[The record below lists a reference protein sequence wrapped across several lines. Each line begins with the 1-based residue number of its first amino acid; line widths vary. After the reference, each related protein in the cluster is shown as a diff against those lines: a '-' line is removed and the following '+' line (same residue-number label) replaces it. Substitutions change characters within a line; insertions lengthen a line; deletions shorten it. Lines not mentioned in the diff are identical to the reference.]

1 MARALPHPR
10 IAGLLLVATLAAAPV
25 AAAKSDTD
33 KPKDKDVLSSGTF
46 SGLKLREIGPAL
58 TSGRIVDIAVD
69 PTNHAVRYVAAASG
83 GVWKTTNAGTTW
95 KPIFDGQP
103 SYSIGCLALDPKNP
117 LVVWVGTGENNSQR
131 SVSYG
136 DGVYKS
142 NDGGASWNRV
152 GLESS
157 EHIGKILVDDADTNR
172 VFVAAQGPLWKDG
185 GDRGLYRTLDGGRT
199 WKQVLKIS
207 DKTGVTDVVMD
218 SRDHD
223 VLWAAAYQRRRHVWT
238 LIDGGPEAT
247 IYKSTDGGETW
258 RKVEKGLPEGDRGRI
273 GLAIS
278 PVDPDVLYAW
288 IEATRDKGGFF
299 RSDNGGESWEKKS
312 GYVSGSPQYYQELI
326 ADPKRLDRVYAM
338 DTRIHVTEDGGKS
351 WSTGLEQSKHVDNH
365 ALWIDPEDTAHL
377 INGNDG
383 GVYETWDRGKTWA
396 FFENLPITQFYRVS
410 VDNDLPFYNV
420 YGGTQDNYSLGG
432 PSRTLNVNG
441 IVNADWFV
449 TLGGDG
455 FETVIDPEDPNVVY
469 TQYQH
474 GNLFRFDRKSG
485 EIVDVQP
492 QPDRGEPASR
502 WNWDSALIVSPH
514 LHTRLYVGAQRL
526 YQTDDRG
533 NTWQP
538 VSPDLTRQVDR
549 NKLEVMGRV
558 WGVDAVAK
566 NASTSF
572 YGNIVSLAESPLV
585 EGLLYVGT
593 DDGLVQVSED
603 GGKTWRKQEKFP
615 GVPDM
620 TYVSDLEP
628 SPHDANVVYA
638 TFDNHKMGDFA
649 PYVLKSA
656 DRGRSW
662 TSIAGD
668 LPKKGTVYT
677 LALDDHVEKM
687 GENAD
692 LIFAG
697 TEFGL
702 WFTRDGGTKWIELEG
717 GLPPIAVRDLE
728 IQRRENDLVLATF
741 GRGFWVLDDYTPLRQ
756 ASREALEKGPMLLP
770 PRDALA
776 YMERYPLGGSKKAFH
791 GETFFT
797 ADNPPFGAVFTY
809 YLKDGLQSPKEAR
822 QEKEGELAGKGED
835 VFYPTWEQLRAEDRA
850 EEPAIILTV
859 TDVQG
864 NVLRRLT
871 GPASK
876 GFHRVAWDLR
886 WPSAEPVRTSSGAD
900 EDDDDDDGPTGS
912 MVLPG
917 SYHVQLAQRV
927 DGVVT
932 PLGEPRTFNVK
943 PLANTTLPAAD
954 RAALVAFQRQTA
966 ELQRAALGARRAT
979 DELRSRLD
987 ALTQAIMDT
996 PRADVALRQQAVALK
1011 NRLADIDVA
1020 LQGDPTIGRRSEP
1033 VPPAIVDRVQQVV
1046 QGSWASTGEPTATHR
1061 RNYEIASAEL
1071 LEQLPKLRQVET
1083 ELVALE
1089 KKAEELGAPWTP
1101 GRIPTWDG
1109 HSG

>member
-10 IAGLLLVATLAAAPV
+10 IAGLLLVAALAASP
-25 AAAKSDTD
+25 AATAKGDTD

-69 PTNHAVRYVAAASG
+69 PTNKAVRYVAAASG

-103 SYSIGCLALDPKNP
+103 SYSIGCVVLDPKNP

-152 GLESS
+152 GLENS

-199 WKQVLKIS
+199 WKRVLHVS
-207 DKTGVTDVVMD
+207 DKTGITDVVMD
-218 SRDHD
+218 PRDHD

-247 IYKSTDGGETW
+247 VYKSTDGGETW

-312 GYVSGSPQYYQELI
+312 SYVSSSPQYYQELVP
-326 ADPKRLDRVYAM
+326 DPKRLDRVYAM
-338 DTRIHVTEDGGKS
+338 DTTIHVSEDGGKT
-351 WSTGLEQSKHVDNH
+351 WSTGLEKSKHVDNH
-365 ALWIDPEDTAHL
+365 ALWIDPDDTDHL

-383 GVYETWDRGKTWA
+383 GVYESWDRGKTWA
-396 FFENLPITQFYRVS
+396 FSENLPITQFYRVS

-432 PSRTLNVNG
+432 PSRTINVNG
-441 IVNADWFV
+441 IVSADWYV

-455 FETVIDPEDPNVVY
+455 FETVIDPEDPAVVY

-474 GNLFRFDRKSG
+474 GNLFRYDKKSG

-492 QPDRGEPASR
+492 QPGPGEPASR
-502 WNWDSALIVSPH
+502 WNWDSAIIISPH
-514 LHTRLYVGAQRL
+514 LHTRLYFGAQRL
-526 YQTDDRG
+526 YKSDDRG
-533 NTWQP
+533 NSWQA

-558 WGVDAVAK
+558 WSVDSVAK

-615 GVPDM
+615 GIPEM

-628 SPHDANVVYA
+628 SRHDANVVYA
-638 TFDNHKMGDFA
+638 TFDNHKTGDFA
-649 PYVLKSA
+649 PYVLRSG
-656 DRGRSW
+656 DRGRTW
-662 TSIAGD
+662 TSIGGD

-677 LALDDHVEKM
+677 LALD
-687 GENAD
+687 GEQAD

-702 WFTRDGGTKWIELEG
+702 WFTRDGGRKWIELEG

-741 GRGFWVLDDYTPLRQ
+741 GRGF
-756 ASREALEKGPMLLP
+756 
-770 PRDALA
+770 
-776 YMERYPLGGSKKAFH
+776 
-791 GETFFT
+791 
-797 ADNPPFGAVFTY
+797 
-809 YLKDGLQSPKEAR
+809 
-822 QEKEGELAGKGED
+822 
-835 VFYPTWEQLRAEDRA
+835 
-850 EEPAIILTV
+850 
-859 TDVQG
+859 
-864 NVLRRLT
+864 
-871 GPASK
+871 
-876 GFHRVAWDLR
+876 
-886 WPSAEPVRTSSGAD
+886 
-900 EDDDDDDGPTGS
+900 
-912 MVLPG
+912 
-917 SYHVQLAQRV
+917 
-927 DGVVT
+927 
-932 PLGEPRTFNVK
+932 
-943 PLANTTLPAAD
+943 
-954 RAALVAFQRQTA
+954 
-966 ELQRAALGARRAT
+966 
-979 DELRSRLD
+979 
-987 ALTQAIMDT
+987 
-996 PRADVALRQQAVALK
+996 
-1011 NRLADIDVA
+1011 
-1020 LQGDPTIGRRSEP
+1020 
-1033 VPPAIVDRVQQVV
+1033 
-1046 QGSWASTGEPTATHR
+1046 
-1061 RNYEIASAEL
+1061 
-1071 LEQLPKLRQVET
+1071 
-1083 ELVALE
+1083 
-1089 KKAEELGAPWTP
+1089 
-1101 GRIPTWDG
+1101 
-1109 HSG
+1109 

>member
-1 MARALPHPR
+1 VVGAPPLKR
-10 IAGLLLVATLAAAPV
+10 IAGLLLAAAV
-25 AAAKSDTD
+25 TAAPSIAKKPDAD
-33 KPKDKDVLSSGTF
+33 KPKDEDKKEAFSSSTF

-95 KPIFDGQP
+95 KPIFDGQQ
-103 SYSIGCLALDPKNP
+103 SYSIGCVVLDPKNP

-142 NDGGASWNRV
+142 TDGGASWNRV

-157 EHIGKILVDDADTNR
+157 EHIGKILIDPADGDR

-199 WKQVLKIS
+199 WKRVLEVS

-218 SRDHD
+218 PRDPD
-223 VLWAAAYQRRRHVWT
+223 VLWAASYQRRRHVWT

-247 IYKSTDGGETW
+247 VYKSTDGGESW

-288 IEATRDKGGFF
+288 IEATGDKGGFF
-299 RSDNGGESWEKKS
+299 RSGNGGESWEKKS
-312 GYVSGSPQYYQELI
+312 GYVSSSPQYYQEI
-326 ADPKRLDRVYAM
+326 VADPRRLDRLYTM
-338 DTRIHVTEDGGKS
+338 DTLLKVSEDGGKT
-351 WSTGLEQSKHVDNH
+351 WSTGLEHSKHVDNH
-365 ALWIDPEDTAHL
+365 ALWIDPEDTDHL

-383 GVYETWDRGKTWA
+383 GLYESWDRGKTWV
-396 FFENLPITQFYRVS
+396 FTQNLPITQFYRVS

-432 PSRTLNVNG
+432 PSRTINVNG
-441 IVNADWFV
+441 IVTADWVV

-455 FETVIDPEDPNVVY
+455 FETVVDPEDPGVVY
-469 TQYQH
+469 TQYQY
-474 GNLFRFDRKSG
+474 GNLFRYDKKSG
-485 EIVDVQP
+485 EIVDIQP

-514 LHTRLYVGAQRL
+514 LHTRLYFGAQRL
-526 YQTDDRG
+526 YRSDDRG
-533 NTWQP
+533 NSWQP
-538 VSPDLTRQVDR
+538 ASPDLTRQIDR
-549 NKLEVMGRV
+549 NKLKVMGRV
-558 WGVDAVAK
+558 WSVDAVAK

-572 YGNIVSLAESPLV
+572 YGNIVSLSESPLV

-593 DDGLVQVSED
+593 DDGLVQISED
-603 GGKTWRKQEKFP
+603 GGQTWRKQEKFP

-620 TYVSDLEP
+620 TYVSDLEA
-628 SPHDANVVYA
+628 SRHDANVVYA

-649 PYVLKSA
+649 PYVLRSG

-677 LALDDHVEKM
+677 LALD
-687 GENAD
+687 GEQAD

-702 WFTRDGGTKWIELEG
+702 WFTRDGGKKWLELEG
-717 GLPPIAVRDLE
+717 DFPPIAVRDLE

-741 GRGFWVLDDYTPLRQ
+741 GRGFWVLDDYTPLRT
-756 ASREALEKGPMLLP
+756 AGREALEKGALLFP
-770 PRDALA
+770 VRDALA
-776 YMERYPLGGSKKAFH
+776 YMQRYPVGGNKKGFN
-791 GETFFT
+791 GETWFT
-797 ADNPPFGAVFTY
+797 AENPPFGAVFTY
-809 YLKDGLQSPKEAR
+809 YLKEELQSPKER
-822 QEKEGELAGKGED
+822 RREKEEELEGKGED
-835 VFYPTWEQLRAEDRA
+835 VLYPTWEQLRAEDRA
-850 EEPAIILTV
+850 EDPAIVLTV

-864 NVLRRLT
+864 NVLRRLS

-876 GFHRVAWDLR
+876 GIHRVAWDLR
-886 WPSAEPVRTSSGAD
+886 WPSAEPVQLGAAPAG
-900 EDDDDDDGPTGS
+900 DDDDEPPTGS

-917 SYHVQLAQRV
+917 SYRVQLSQRV
-927 DGVVT
+927 DGVLT
-932 PLGEPRTFNVK
+932 PLSEPQTFNVK

-954 RAALVAFQRQTA
+954 RTALVAFQRQTA

-979 DELRSRLD
+979 RELKDRLD
-987 ALTQAIMDT
+987 ALAKAIVDT
-996 PRADVALRQQAVALK
+996 PRADLALRQQAIALQHRLEDVEVAL
-1011 NRLADIDVA
+1011 N
-1020 LQGDPTIGRRSEP
+1020 GDPTLGDRNEP
-1033 VPPAIVDRVQQVV
+1033 VPPAVVDRVQQVV
-1046 QGSWASTGEPTATHR
+1046 NGSWGSTGEPTATHR

-1071 LEQLPKLRQVET
+1071 AAVLPTLRQAEADL
-1083 ELVALE
+1083 EALE

-1101 GRIPTWDG
+1101 GRIPTW
-1109 HSG
+1109 SGQ